1 MRLIRGEVTF
11 EEGPADISGAAVHVR
26 VEDVSRADA
35 ASLTVAEWKVPA
47 LPAGTTT
54 SSVIPFEVAVESLD
68 ARGRYSLRA
77 HVDVD
82 RDGRTS
88 VGDFITMEEFP
99 VPRPDFYRLRVRR
112 VGGAES

>member
-1 MRLIRGEVTF
+1 VIIRGELTF
-11 EEGPADISGAAVHVR
+11 EDGPADVTGAAVHVR

-35 ASLTVAEWKVPA
+35 ASLAVGEWHIPA
-47 LPAGTTT
+47 LPRGTTT
-54 SSVIPFEVAVESLD
+54 SSVIPFEIAVESLD

-88 VGDFITMEEFP
+88 VGDFITMESFP
-99 VPRPDFYRLRVRR
+99 LSRTDYYRLRVRR
-112 VGGAES
+112 VG

>member
-1 MRLIRGEVTF
+1 MRVIRGELTF
-11 EEGPADISGAAVHVR
+11 EDGPADISGATVHVR

-35 ASLTVAEWKVPA
+35 ASLTVAEWKIPA

-54 SSVIPFEVAVESLD
+54 SRAIPFEVPVGALD

-99 VPRPDFYRLRVRR
+99 VSQPDFYRLRVKR
-112 VGGAES
+112 VGGTAS